1 MFLESEAEA
10 DVIEDAG
17 TLINNSIEKLKKIIG
32 DIMTSG
38 DPTQVLQLKFII
50 LAVVLELLFS
60 ATLLLYRYRFGR

>member
-1 MFLESEAEA
+1 MFLENEAEV
-10 DVIEDAG
+10 DVVENAG
-17 TLINNSIEKLKKIIG
+17 NIINNSIEKLKKIIG

-38 DPTQVLQLKFII
+38 DPAQVLQLKFVI